1 MLLITEIIDDN
12 RNEKF
17 EAYFELFYLLE
28 DSFSGT
34 HAISHFR
41 GAHTIHYS
49 QSEWGGVDDWQLT
62 QDKIIFYIRE
72 SRPTLEF
79 FQFTFGMPLVFNSAH
94 VGDVFQHLWISEPYW
109 KNAT

>member
-17 EAYFELFYLLE
+17 EAFFELFYLLE

-49 QSEWGGVDDWQLT
+49 QSE
-62 QDKIIFYIRE
+62 
-72 SRPTLEF
+72 
-79 FQFTFGMPLVFNSAH
+79 
-94 VGDVFQHLWISEPYW
+94 
-109 KNAT
+109 